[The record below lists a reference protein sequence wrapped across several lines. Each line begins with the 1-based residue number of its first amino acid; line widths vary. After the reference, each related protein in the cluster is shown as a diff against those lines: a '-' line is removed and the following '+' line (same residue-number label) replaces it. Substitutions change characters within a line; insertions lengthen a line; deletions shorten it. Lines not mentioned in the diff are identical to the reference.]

1 MQNHLTIV
9 RLFLI
14 VRYFSFSLCL
24 SSHNQVPLE
33 SSPLYA
39 QNSSLAAS
47 PANSGRFEYN
57 TALGRY
63 VVTTTYYL
71 ELPTTNVLKK
81 DQSVT
86 TIVKNI
92 YR

>member
-24 SSHNQVPLE
+24 SSHNQIPLE

-63 VVTTTYYL
+63 VVATTYYL
-71 ELPTTNVLKK
+71 ELPTTNVLK
-81 DQSVT
+81 DQPVT
-86 TIVKNI
+86 TFVKNM
-92 YR
+92 R